1 LELPVPKIRRIAFL
15 TVLSLLGA
23 NPPGAAGNMD
33 GPHFSE
39 ELLLRIFDEEHSY
52 LKGYLTCASLE
63 PELSRRIR
71 EWWSEEL
78 EKIRALL
85 EQAGA
90 TGSQEISEKVAS
102 LTIRDG
108 LVSLDM
114 PLGDAARFCDFP
126 EDKAEL
132 SPLFRFMVQM
142 PTPSERVA
150 SALGLANSPTSSS
163 EDAQAA
169 APSTTATESPALPDL
184 GTETRPSIQPIELDT
199 DAEVLRILDDEAQKA
214 TIYLTCT
221 ALETTEFN
229 VTMRWWQDSLM
240 EMARLV
246 GSTGV
251 ASTRVVERLVT
262 LANPKTMFDPTA
274 TLSAAQEICAYPD
287 GQVERSPLYAF
298 RVYDLPKPVDRLREA
313 IERAQLSHGNKQ

>member
-1 LELPVPKIRRIAFL
+1 MPKITKVAFL
-15 TVLSLLGA
+15 TVLSLVSA
-23 NPPGAAGNMD
+23 DAAAAAGNME
-33 GPHFSE
+33 GARFSE
-39 ELLLRIFDEEHSY
+39 DQLQRILDEEQSY
-52 LKGYLTCASLE
+52 LKGYLTCASLD
-63 PELSRRIR
+63 PQLSRRIR

-78 EKIRALL
+78 KSIRALL

-90 TGSQEISEKVAS
+90 TGSQAISEKMAS
-102 LTIRDG
+102 LTIRED
-108 LVSLDM
+108 LVDLDM
-114 PLGDAARFCDFP
+114 ALSDAVKFCDFP

-132 SPLFRFMVQM
+132 SPLFRFMVQIE

-150 SALGLANSPTSSS
+150 SALGLANSPASSS
-163 EDAQAA
+163 EPAQAA
-169 APSTTATESPALPDL
+169 APSTTATEYPALPEL
-184 GTETRPSIQPIELDT
+184 GTETRPSIQPVELNT

-214 TIYLTCT
+214 TTYLTCT

-229 VTMRWWQDSLM
+229 ATMRWWQDSLM

-262 LANPKTMFDPTA
+262 LANPNTMFDPTA

-298 RVYDLPKPVDRLREA
+298 RVYDLPKPADRLREA
-313 IERAQLSHGNKQ
+313 IERARLSHGNK